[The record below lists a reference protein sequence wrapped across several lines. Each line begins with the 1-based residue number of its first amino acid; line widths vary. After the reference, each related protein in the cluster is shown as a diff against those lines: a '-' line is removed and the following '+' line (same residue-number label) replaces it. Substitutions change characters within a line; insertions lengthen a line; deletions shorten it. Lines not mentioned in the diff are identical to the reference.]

1 MRPVDFVKMHGAG
14 NDFIVVDLLQ
24 KDLGVD
30 LSKLAVRMCDRNFG
44 VGADGLL
51 LVMPSASAD
60 YRMRLINRDGTEA
73 EMCGNGIRVFAK
85 YLFDRGM
92 VGENAQIETLA
103 GIKRIHLEV
112 DGKKAVGATVNM
124 GSPKLDAKEIPV
136 VGYKGRVISRP
147 LEVDGS
153 IYEITCVNMG
163 NPHCVIFMESVEHV
177 PVEKLGPKIEVHPT
191 FPQRTNVEFVQILSP
206 SELVMR
212 VWERGAGMTL
222 ACGTGACSSVV
233 AGVLNGKCGRCATV
247 HLPGGDLR
255 IEWREDNNLYM
266 TGPAVE
272 VYTGTYYLEGA

>member
-112 DGKKAVGATVNM
+112 NGKKAVGATVNM

>member
-30 LSKLAVRMCDRNFG
+30 LSKLSVRMCDRNFG

>member
-191 FPQRTNVEFVQILSP
+191 FPQRTNVEFVQVLSP